1 LRLRPRGR
9 FWSFAAAFA
18 AALVVLLGVLALVPE
33 QRDLAVQAYALFLGG
48 LVLLWL
54 LGGTRSGR
62 PRRASSFDEAR
73 RKHEPRV
80 ERLPELARVEREVA
94 LGVGNAFDLHY
105 RLRPRVRAVAA
116 TRLAFRRGIDL
127 DRQAEAAQKAL
138 PPALWELVRGDRPVP
153 HDRYGPGLGRADLRA
168 VMDGLDRI

>member
-1 LRLRPRGR
+1 MRLRPSGR
-9 FWSFAAAFA
+9 FWSFVAAFA
-18 AALVVLLGVLALVPE
+18 SALVVLLGVLALVPE

-48 LVLLWL
+48 LVVLWL
-54 LGGTRSGR
+54 LGGARSGH

-73 RKHEPRV
+73 RKHEPRL

-94 LGVGNAFDLHY
+94 LGVGNSFDLHY

-116 TRLAFRRGIDL
+116 TRLASRRGIDL
-127 DRQAEAAQKAL
+127 DRQPEAAQKAL
-138 PPALWELVRGDRPVP
+138 PPALWELVRGDRPAP
-153 HDRYGPGLGRADLRA
+153 RDRYGPGLGRADLRA

>member
-1 LRLRPRGR
+1 LTLKLPRR
-9 FWSFAAAFA
+9 FWSFLVAVAAAFA
-18 AALVVLLGVLALVPE
+18 VLLAVLALVPE

-54 LGGTRSGR
+54 LGGTRSAHA
-62 PRRASSFDEAR
+62 RRASSFDEAR
-73 RKHEPRV
+73 RTRPPRI

-105 RLRPRVRAVAA
+105 RLRAPVRAVAA
-116 TRLAFRRGIDL
+116 TRLASRRGIDL
-127 DRQAEAAQKAL
+127 DRQPEAAQKVLA
-138 PPALWELVRGDRPVP
+138 PALWDLVRPDREPPGDRF
-153 HDRYGPGLGRADLRA
+153 GPGLGREQLRA